1 MHSSIFQECLN
12 FLKEIFGGSH
22 DFSAKTFHH
31 SGAVLNL
38 YVETSSTF
46 VKVLFLQ
53 LSQSVDPHSVS
64 FSIFSNCV
72 CRSLKLMPAQL
83 TLACLLRKWK
93 SCMQQL
99 WILILNCRM
108 VGLLQIL
115 RRQMDMRM
123 ILREKQTLTSM
134 KCFLV
139 SWPLM
144 QWSKCLLDSRNLLWK
159 GAIPFEAFSRGYL
172 DFFLKIICVV

>member
-1 MHSSIFQECLN
+1 MTWFDVHSLIFQECLN
-12 FLKEIFGGSH
+12 FLKEIFGGSQ
-22 DFSAKTFHH
+22 DFSTKTFHY

-53 LSQSVDPHSVS
+53 LRQSADPHSVS
-64 FSIFSNCV
+64 FSIVSNCV
-72 CRSLKLMPAQL
+72 CRSLKLMPAWL

-93 SCMQQL
+93 ICMQQL

-115 RRQMDMRM
+115 RHWMDMQM
-123 ILREKQTLTSM
+123 ILREKRTLTSM

-144 QWSKCLLDSRNLLWK
+144 QWSKCLLDSRNLLWQ
-159 GAIPFEAFSRGYL
+159 GAIPFEAFSCGYL
-172 DFFLKIICVV
+172 EFF